1 MVRELD
7 VRDSEQIKM
16 INRLACEA
24 PYEVWLHC
32 DTMMVD
38 ARSLLSLYALSGKRV
53 HVVAEDSVNPK
64 AFGKLVDR
72 MAGIHA

>member
-7 VRDSEQIKM
+7 VRDSEQIKT

-24 PYEVWLHC
+24 PYEVWLHS

-38 ARSLLSLYALSGKRV
+38 ARSLLSLYTLSGKRV

-72 MAGIHA
+72 MAGVRS